1 MKPKKLAIVLIV
13 IWLVIAGT
21 FIYRY
26 KIMMKPAQTTPA
38 EFERIAIGSDIKVVC
53 EITEMEGDKLTLE
66 VLTGAPDYNKRTDSF
81 LQAVGVKDAKIIMG
95 KLEDIKK
102 GGIAQFSGIKVGDNQ
117 LSLERI
123 VILTNFIKGLPPR
136 L

>member
-1 MKPKKLAIVLIV
+1 MKLKKLVIVLIV
-13 IWLVIAGT
+13 IGLVIAGA